1 MLTRARSLR
10 RISVIAVAILALAL
24 LACGSDAEADPT
36 PTAAP
41 STATSEATQPSG
53 DGGSRVATDGDS
65 VLVHYHGTLDDGE
78 VFDSSLERDPFSFVI
93 GAGRAIQ
100 GFDNAVRGMAVGET
114 VTVRIPPDEAYGE
127 IDETRRFEFSIEQAP
142 DGLAVGDQV
151 FVSGI
156 PMSVIEINDEN
167 FIVDG
172 NHRLAGKALTF
183 EIELVEIQ

>member
-1 MLTRARSLR
+1 MLTRARFVR
-10 RISVIAVAILALAL
+10 RFSAIPVAILALAL

-41 STATSEATQPSG
+41 STPTSEATQPSG

-114 VTVRIPPDEAYGE
+114 VSVRIPPAEAYGE
-127 IDETRRFEFSIEQAP
+127 VDESVRFEFAIEQAP
-142 DGLAVGDQV
+142 DGLEVDDQV
-151 FVSGI
+151 FVRGI
-156 PMSVIEINDEN
+156 PMPVVEINDDH
-167 FIVDG
+167 FVVDG
-172 NHRLAGKALTF
+172 NHPLAGKALTF